1 VSLLRAINA
10 YKRYEDAR
18 GEALRH
24 ALRQPDAGSAIL
36 SLLVGGVIGAV
47 AGSSV
52 GGSVVGEVAAGL
64 AVGLFV
70 ALCIF
75 GSFAS
80 YHAIAD
86 LSRKRARAAEAE
98 DQRRLTERP

>member
-10 YKRYEDAR
+10 YRRYEDTR

-24 ALRQPDAGSAIL
+24 ALRHPNAASATL
-36 SLLVGGVIGAV
+36 SLLVGGIIGAM
-47 AGSSV
+47 AGWSV
-52 GGSVVGEVAAGL
+52 HSSVVGQVAAGL
-64 AVGLFV
+64 AVGLFI

-80 YHAIAD
+80 YDAIAG
-86 LSRKRARAAEAE
+86 LSRKRAKAAEAE
-98 DQRRLTERP
+98 DERRLTER